1 MRSTW
6 VAVLTI
12 LLIVGSEYT
21 VLAAIEDHATPS
33 NGTEARAV
41 GEARGDWFNQIG
53 EFISPYQNTENILL
67 VIDFSFGIGFPQQFF
82 GAQLAWFNVGF
93 YFMLAFLKVFL
104 LMGIW
109 PVFNEKYEEE
119 PTVYNGISGY
129 GHNHVYYR

>member
-41 GEARGDWFNQIG
+41 GEARGDWFNQ
-53 EFISPYQNTENILL
+53 
-67 VIDFSFGIGFPQQFF
+67 IGFPQQFF

-129 GHNHVYYR
+129 GHNHVYYSIPSWPTYG